1 MDADQGLLDAP
12 LTDRHTTEALPTA
25 LPQNLPQR
33 SPSTI
38 GPEISTPV
46 LRRCTALATRARV
59 DLLSASRH
67 TAADE
72 LERLLA
78 SLESWDPAA
87 LADPDPTMT
96 VLAAAALQDLAGR
109 LPSSARSTLGAH
121 IETVLDLLHTLMDGA
136 RHSAMA

>member
-12 LTDRHTTEALPTA
+12 LTDRPTTEALPTA
-25 LPQNLPQR
+25 LPRNLPQR

-38 GPEISTPV
+38 GPEMSTPV

-78 SLESWDPAA
+78 SMESWDAA
-87 LADPDPTMT
+87 GLQDPDPTMT

-109 LPSSARSTLGAH
+109 LPAPARSTLGAR
-121 IETVLDLLHTLMDGA
+121 IATALMLLHTLMDGA
-136 RHSAMA
+136 RQSAMA

>member
-1 MDADQGLLDAP
+1 MDSDPGLLDA
-12 LTDRHTTEALPTA
+12 LTTDRPTTDALPA
-25 LPQNLPQR
+25 VLPRNLPQR
-33 SPSTI
+33 SPSVI

-59 DLLSASRH
+59 DLLTPSRH

-72 LERLLA
+72 LEHLLA
-78 SLESWDPAA
+78 SLESWDPTA

-109 LPSSARSTLGAH
+109 LPAPARSTLGAR
-121 IETVLDLLHTLMDGA
+121 IESALTLLRTLMDGA
-136 RHSAMA
+136 RQSAMA